1 MSRWSPGT
9 YYLLQFIQLT
19 PSHSLCVC
27 VAVALLVRV
36 LVDAGVDVRDGVA
49 ALDIKGGL
57 VAGTLGVAE
66 MDTDAVLERLAVD
79 VVVVVSIGLD
89 DSTGVFEGGINV
101 VEAEADKLIDG
112 FVDRLGSAVFL
123 LVRVPEGVMEGV
135 AETVISVDL
144 WMKTVG

>member
-1 MSRWSPGT
+1 M
-9 YYLLQFIQLT
+9 
-19 PSHSLCVC
+19 
-27 VAVALLVRV
+27 